1 MIVFSRESLNRLS
14 SNFFSVDKIRCLF
27 EWVKARAGISVCVLR
42 FRCVLAVLRKRGAVQ
57 KYTCIFLRENEIF
70 FDRQKKD
77 SYLLKIV
84 YLFDIVRVHRTRSLT
99 REKLSNFMQI
109 YLHTSIATA
118 QNKNSSTQTFF
129 ICFTHPVLFFDNSFT
144 RKISRACRKIDFS
157 ANNAYFYSNI
167 VNLLRITVPSL

>member
-1 MIVFSRESLNRLS
+1 M
-14 SNFFSVDKIRCLF
+14 
-27 EWVKARAGISVCVLR
+27 
-42 FRCVLAVLRKRGAVQ
+42 Q
-57 KYTCIFLRENEIF
+57 KYTCNFLRENEIF

-129 ICFTHPVLFFDNSFT
+129 ICFTHPVSFFDNSFT
-144 RKISRACRKIDFS
+144 RKISRACRKNDFS
-157 ANNAYFYSNI
+157 TNNAYFYSNI
-167 VNLLRITVPSL
+167 VNLLRITVPSLKLKEAETEKMIMSHVKIFTTNNHEMIVLLMKTA